1 VGLLVAFSTISQ
13 FIKNYG
19 LPMKYKGYY
28 LLFLVLVLLDQFSKQ
43 IFISSFDV
51 GQSIIVNPYLSW
63 TYLQNTGAA
72 FSILADGGGIQ
83 KAFLL
88 SVSVL
93 ASVIIFL
100 WIQKTSEYQRQK
112 LFGQF
117 LLLSGAVGNLI
128 DRAQYGYVV
137 DFIDVHVNGFYWP
150 VFNLADSF
158 IFIGVLLLLF
168 QRKQP
173 SL

>member
-1 VGLLVAFSTISQ
+1 
-13 FIKNYG
+13 
-19 LPMKYKGYY
+19 MKYKGYY

-43 IFISSFDV
+43 IFISSFDI

-72 FSILADGGGIQ
+72 FSILADGGGVQ

-93 ASVIIFL
+93 VSVIIFL
-100 WIQKTSEYQRQK
+100 WIHKTSEYQRQK
-112 LFGQF
+112 LYGQF

-137 DFIDVHVNGFYWP
+137 DFIDIHVNGFYWP

-168 QRKQP
+168 QRK
-173 SL
+173 

>member
-1 VGLLVAFSTISQ
+1 
-13 FIKNYG
+13 
-19 LPMKYKGYY
+19 MKYKGYY
-28 LLFLVLVLLDQFSKQ
+28 LLFLVLVLLDQFTKQ
-43 IFISSFDV
+43 IFISSFDI
-51 GQSIIVNPYLSW
+51 GQSIIINPYLSW

-93 ASVIIFL
+93 VSVIIFL
-100 WIQKTSEYQRQK
+100 WIHKTSEYQRQK

-137 DFIDVHVNGFYWP
+137 DFIDMHVNGFYWP

>member
-1 VGLLVAFSTISQ
+1 MLIQ
-13 FIKNYG
+13 IKHK
-19 LPMKYKGYY
+19 LYY
-28 LLFLVLVLLDQFSKQ
+28 LLFVVLVSLDQFTKQ
-43 IFISSFDV
+43 IFMSSYDL
-51 GQSIIVNPYLSW
+51 GQSIFVNSYLNW

-72 FSILADGGGIQ
+72 FSIMADGGFIQ
-83 KAFLL
+83 KTFLL

-93 ASVIIFL
+93 VSIWLIF
-100 WIQKTSEYQRQK
+100 WIQKTSSSHLQK

-128 DRAQYGYVV
+128 DRAQFGFVI

-158 IFIGVLLLLF
+158 IFLGVVLILF
-168 QRKQP
+168 ERK
-173 SL
+173 SAA

>member
-1 VGLLVAFSTISQ
+1 
-13 FIKNYG
+13 
-19 LPMKYKGYY
+19 MKYKGYY

-51 GQSIIVNPYLSW
+51 GQSIIINPYLSW

-100 WIQKTSEYQRQK
+100 WIHKTSEYQRQK

-137 DFIDVHVNGFYWP
+137 DFIDMHVNGFYWP

-158 IFIGVLLLLF
+158 IIIGVMLLLF